1 MIAHKVETT
10 HVLFNNNYQGQRAR
24 SDQHLGSGV
33 ESLIYDRYIASA
45 SVERSAI
52 GRPPGGR
59 IGARAISRRD
69 LDHAMRG
76 RKNHEEDTSV
86 SRCWSCRR
94 YSRRRTWN
102 H

>member
-1 MIAHKVETT
+1 VQSVCGQLTQNGPMIVHKVETT
-10 HVLFNNNYQGQRAR
+10 HVLFNNNYQDQGQRAL

-59 IGARAISRRD
+59 IGARAISR
-69 LDHAMRG
+69 G
-76 RKNHEEDTSV
+76 
-86 SRCWSCRR
+86 
-94 YSRRRTWN
+94 TWITQ
-102 H
+102 